1 MDFDAFDKK
10 MRGFE
15 QSLDRLIPDDV
26 YLVARLDGR
35 GFTRLTKKEWDLE
48 KPFDIKFR
56 DAMVDTVKH
65 LLADCGFRMVY
76 GYTQSD
82 EISVLFHKD
91 DTAFSHKERKLLT
104 ILSAEASVKFSE
116 LTGRHAVFDCR
127 LLPLPTIADVIDCFR
142 WRQEDAHRNSL
153 NSHTY
158 WALRKSG
165 VSQSA
170 AERRMSGI
178 SNEEKIAILSN
189 LGIDFSTVPL
199 WQKYGVGIYFAD
211 EIRKGFNPKTN
222 TETECITR
230 VLKED
235 YFLPK
240 GEEYGEFVRS
250 LVATSLAEE

>member
-1 MDFDAFDKK
+1 MDFDVFDKE
-10 MRGFE
+10 MRRFE
-15 QSLDRLIPDDV
+15 QSLDRFIPEDV

-35 GFTRLTKKEWDLE
+35 GFTRLTKREWDLE
-48 KPFDIKFR
+48 KPFDSKFR
-56 DAMVDTVKH
+56 DAMADTVKH
-65 LLADCGFRMVY
+65 LLSDCGFRMVY

-91 DTAFSHKERKLLT
+91 DNAFSHKERKLLT

-116 LTGRHAVFDCR
+116 LTGRHGVFDCR
-127 LLPLPTIADVIDCFR
+127 LLPLPTLNDVIDCFR

-153 NSHTY
+153 NSHCY

-178 SNEEKIAILSN
+178 TNEEKIAILLQ
-189 LGIDFSTVPL
+189 LGVDFTTVPR

-211 EIRKGFNPKTN
+211 ELRKGFNPKTN
-222 TETECITR
+222 ETTDCIRR
-230 VLKED
+230 VLRADME
-235 YFLPK
+235 LPD
-240 GEEYGEFVRS
+240 GNEYGEMVRRI
-250 LVATSLAEE
+250 VEEG